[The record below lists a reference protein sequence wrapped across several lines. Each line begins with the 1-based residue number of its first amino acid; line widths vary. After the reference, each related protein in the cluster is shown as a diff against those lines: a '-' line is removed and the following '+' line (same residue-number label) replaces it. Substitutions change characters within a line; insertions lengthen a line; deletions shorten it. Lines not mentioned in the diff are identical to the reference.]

1 MPSSE
6 AVTALTE
13 QPPSARCLT
22 VQNCGPR
29 SSKTTPSTVPITIVF
44 ERASLRCEFDPP
56 LESRII
62 VQSFVLILWVPC
74 CPLTLPQS
82 MLGTITSRAKGIFNA
97 THEGRRAYYRIPH
110 CERYS
115 LCVRHLRP

>member
-1 MPSSE
+1 MPSSD

-29 SSKTTPSTVPITIVF
+29 SSKTMPSTVPITIVF
-44 ERASLRCEFDPP
+44 DRASFRCEFVPP

-62 VQSFVLILWVPC
+62 VPI
-74 CPLTLPQS
+74 
-82 MLGTITSRAKGIFNA
+82 
-97 THEGRRAYYRIPH
+97 
-110 CERYS
+110 
-115 LCVRHLRP
+115 LRPKPLGPVLPRDSSAVYARHNHLQNQRDLQCHA